1 MTKTKVI
8 SIIFIGLFAFS
19 CKKNPK
25 GIDGEL
31 FSLSKESAGFVWY
44 KNSEAYLE
52 KSAGSG
58 HNFPFLRTRFN
69 TIAATQLDVSGK
81 ILENAVFPEGS
92 VVVKELYNSDN
103 ELQRYA
109 TLYKKSDSEFADAN
123 GWVWGYIEKNGK
135 VVESAELKGAS
146 CIGCHTQGGNIDYM
160 LMNAYFP

>member
-1 MTKTKVI
+1 MRVAGPFII
-8 SIIFIGLFAFS
+8 SVLLLIFS
-19 CKKNPK
+19 CKKEPK

-31 FSLSKESAGFVWY
+31 YNLSKDDAGYVWY
-44 KNSEAYLE
+44 KNSAAFLD
-52 KSAGSG
+52 KSSGSG

-69 TIAATQLDVSGK
+69 AVAATQLDASGK

-92 VVVKELYNSDN
+92 VVVKELYDSGN
-103 ELQRYA
+103 ELKRYA

-146 CIGCHTQGGNIDYM
+146 CIGCHSQGGNIDYM
-160 LMNAYFP
+160 LMNVYFP

>member
-1 MTKTKVI
+1 MKFTLLSLIVLI
-8 SIIFIGLFAFS
+8 AIS

-31 FSLSKESAGFVWY
+31 FSLSKETAGFVWY
-44 KNSEAYLE
+44 KNSEAFLA

-58 HNFPFLRTRFN
+58 HNFPLLRTRFN
-69 TIAATQLDVSGK
+69 TVAATQLDASGK
-81 ILENAVFPEGS
+81 IVDNAAFPEGS
-92 VVVKELYNSDN
+92 VVVKELYNSEN

-146 CIGCHTQGGNIDYM
+146 CIGCHSQGGNIDYM
-160 LMNAYFP
+160 LMNVYFP

>member
-1 MTKTKVI
+1 MRLVI
-8 SIIFIGLFAFS
+8 GVLIFGFLAFVS

-31 FSLSKESAGFVWY
+31 YSLSKESSGHVWY
-44 KNSEAYLE
+44 KNSEAFLD
-52 KSAGSG
+52 KSSGSG

-69 TIAATQLDVSGK
+69 SVAATQLDASGK

-92 VVVKELYNSDN
+92 VVVKELYNSSN
-103 ELQRYA
+103 KLQRYA

-135 VVESAELKGAS
+135 VVESAELKGVS
-146 CIGCHTQGGNIDYM
+146 CIGCHNQGGNIDYM
-160 LMNAYFP
+160 LMNVYFP

>member
-1 MTKTKVI
+1 MSKVVYCCVLL
-8 SIIFIGLFAFS
+8 GFAMFS

-31 FSLSKESAGFVWY
+31 YSLSKDNAGHVWY
-44 KNSEAYLE
+44 KNSQAFLE
-52 KSAGSG
+52 KSNGSG

-92 VVVKELYNSDN
+92 VVVKELYNSTN
-103 ELQRYA
+103 ELERYA
-109 TLYKKSDSEFADAN
+109 TLYKKSDSDFADAN

-135 VVESAELKGAS
+135 VVESATLKGAS
-146 CIGCHTQGGNIDYM
+146 CIGCHSQGGNIDYM
-160 LMNAYFP
+160 LMNVYFP

>member
-1 MTKTKVI
+1 MRNLVYCYMLL
-8 SIIFIGLFAFS
+8 GLVAFS

-31 FSLSKESAGFVWY
+31 YALSKESTGHVWF
-44 KNSEAYLE
+44 KNSEAFLD
-52 KSAGSG
+52 KSSGSG

-69 TIAATQLDVSGK
+69 AVAATQLDASGK
-81 ILENAVFPEGS
+81 IVDNAVFPEGS
-92 VVVKELYNSDN
+92 LVVKELYNSSN
-103 ELQRYA
+103 ELERYA

-146 CIGCHTQGGNIDYM
+146 CIGCHSQRGNIDYM
-160 LMNAYFP
+160 LMNVYFP